1 MDGGPSDTA
10 ANALQ
15 TCMREDFN
23 ALHPLVQQAHRGKIH
38 LTGTVAVARGR
49 GLAGLL
55 AALMKLPATDP
66 ACPMTVDGEHHADR
80 MVWCRRF
87 RDQPMVSNFRNA
99 GDHLVESLGPL
110 RLTLRP
116 EAIDG
121 RLHYR
126 LLEVRRG
133 ALRLPRFLMPQLIA
147 WEGEENGFYLFE
159 VEIRLPL
166 LGRLVRYAGRL
177 TLKAN

>member
-1 MDGGPSDTA
+1 MDGASADA
-10 ANALQ
+10 AENALQ
-15 TCMREDFN
+15 SCMREDFA
-23 ALHPLVQQAHRGKIH
+23 ALHPLVQRAHLGKIQ
-38 LTGTVAVARGR
+38 LAGTVDVARGR

-55 AALMKLPATDP
+55 AAVMKLPVTDP
-66 ACPMTVDGEHHADR
+66 ACPMTVMGEHHADCMIWR
-80 MVWCRRF
+80 RRF
-87 RDQPMVSNFRNA
+87 RDRTMVSNFRKS

-116 EAIDG
+116 EASDG

-126 LLEVRRG
+126 LLAVKRG
-133 ALRLPRFLMPQLIA
+133 ALRLPRFVMPQLIA

-159 VEIRLPL
+159 VEIRLPV

-177 TLKAN
+177 TLMTG